1 MLGSLRVL
9 GACGAAA
16 IVVLLLGGA
25 FGASDVSRLS
35 LAESSAMYGA
45 GGNCH
50 YMIFGSW
57 GCTLLG
63 CTQEQNAEA
72 TLSGGPGKAEA
83 RDCTYTKNGDEIT
96 CGSKIV
102 SVKCSP

>member
-25 FGASDVSRLS
+25 FGAGDVSRLS

-45 GGNCH
+45 GGYCH
-50 YMIFGSW
+50 YMVLTTW
-57 GCTLLG
+57 GCSFAG
-63 CTQEQNAEA
+63 CTQVQNAEA
-72 TLSGGPGKAEA
+72 KASSGEGKAEA
-83 RDCTYTKNGDEIT
+83 QDCTYTKNQIEQN
-96 CGSKIV
+96 CGSKMV